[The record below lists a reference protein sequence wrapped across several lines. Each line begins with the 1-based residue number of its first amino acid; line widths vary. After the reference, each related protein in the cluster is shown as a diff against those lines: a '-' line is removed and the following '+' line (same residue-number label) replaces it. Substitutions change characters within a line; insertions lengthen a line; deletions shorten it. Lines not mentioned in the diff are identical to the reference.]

1 MTNKKGNMIM
11 RNVDLKNKHGLNEK
25 EFLDSYIPGDYAR
38 PSNTVDMLLFTV
50 DDVPLVGKD
59 PDKALKLL
67 LIKRGDHPYLGCYA
81 IPGGFVHIDEA
92 LSTACYRELKEET
105 NIDSVYFEQLKTFGD
120 LVERDPRMRVIS
132 IAYIALVDK
141 TNIKPKAGDDA
152 TYAQW
157 FTLRKDF
164 ITSNNSSV
172 GRVDTYNLTLVS
184 DDGEIKI
191 GYLVTERF
199 VKNGIISS
207 KVPSYELLDWSKEEL
222 AFDHID
228 LIYSAIERLKNKI
241 EYTPIAF
248 TLLPKYFTLREIQK
262 LYEAILNVEKP
273 FSRANFRR
281 KIAKMVIK
289 TDKEKLTSGRPATC
303 YMFNEGWEHS
313 FFDE

>member
-1 MTNKKGNMIM
+1 M
-11 RNVDLKNKHGLNEK
+11 RNIGIKNKDGLTEK
-25 EFLDSYIPGDYAR
+25 EFLDSYIPGNYKR

-50 DDVPLVGKD
+50 DDVPVEGKD
-59 PDKALKLL
+59 PDKVLKLL
-67 LIKRGDHPYLGCYA
+67 LIKRADHPYLDCYA

-105 NIDSVYFEQLKTFGD
+105 NIESVYLEQLRTFGD
-120 LVERDPRMRVIS
+120 SVQRDPRMRVIS
-132 IAYIALVDK
+132 IAYLALVDK
-141 TNIKPKAGDDA
+141 TNIKAIAGDDA

-157 FTLRKDF
+157 FTLKKDF
-164 ITSNNSSV
+164 ISSNNS
-172 GRVDTYNLTLVS
+172 GIERVDMYNLTFVS
-184 DDGEIKI
+184 DDGDVKI

-199 VKNGIISS
+199 VKNGIISI
-207 KVPSYELLDWSKEEL
+207 KVPSYELLEWSKEEL

-228 LIYSAIERLKNKI
+228 LVYCAIERLKNKI

-262 LYEAILNVEKP
+262 VYEAILNVEKP

-281 KIAKMVIK
+281 KINKMVIK
-289 TDKEKLTSGRPATC
+289 TEKEKLTSGRPAIC

-313 FFDE
+313 FFEE